1 MQHHSNIIYCTLNN
15 NFFFFG
21 KEKELVSFTLH
32 IKALA
37 TIYLTC
43 VVVYNIPI

>member
-1 MQHHSNIIYCTLNN
+1 MQHHSNIIYCTFNN
-15 NFFFFG
+15 NFFFG
-21 KEKELVSFTLH
+21 KEKELVSFTLL

-37 TIYLTC
+37 ATYLTP